1 MAQLDFYA
9 TADDVLQLIDFMFSI
24 GPLELYEAYSNIDA
38 DIRRFSSVAEIVK
51 SGHIEENHGGIFVR
65 GSWGTVTGDLKI
77 RRFKL
82 NPDVGLFRHA
92 VTGVG
97 TFQITQGRP
106 HDLAHGALDRSVFS
120 HWNEAGAR
128 QRAAFAQEEIDE
140 VNWAEFRRLSG
151 KVHRE
156 VRNSFAVAR
165 IPTGHI
171 MSGAYELLRGG
182 GKLFGYPT
190 LVSIESPELSL
201 CGKQG

>member
-1 MAQLDFYA
+1 MMAQLDFYA
-9 TADDVLQLIDFMFSI
+9 TTDDVLQLIDFMFSI
-24 GPLELYEAYSNIDA
+24 APLELYEAYSKKDS
-38 DIRRFSSVAEIVK
+38 DIRRFSTAAEIVK
-51 SGHIEENHGGIFVR
+51 SGHIQENHGGIFVR
-65 GSWGTVTGDLKI
+65 GAWGTVTRVLKI

-82 NPDVGLFRHA
+82 NPDVGLFRHE

-97 TFQITQGRP
+97 TFQLIQGRP
-106 HDLAHGALDRSVFS
+106 HDLAQGSLDRSIFS

-128 QRAAFAQEEIDE
+128 QRAAFAQHELDE
-140 VNWAEFRRLSG
+140 VNWTEFRRLSG

-171 MSGAYELLRGG
+171 MTGAYEFLKGG

-190 LVSIESPELSL
+190 LVSITSPELAL
-201 CGKQG
+201 CGK